1 MGQRL
6 IKTMSAA
13 TYFSFLLTCF
23 VIELTP
29 GPNMAYLAVLSASDG
44 RKAGFSATLGIAL
57 GLLIIGVA
65 AALGVAA
72 LIQSSTLAYQTL
84 RWAGIG
90 YLLYLAWDGWREE
103 PENSPAQPP
112 EKHKELK
119 FFRRGLIVNL
129 LNPKAAV
136 FYIAILPGFIVAG
149 VGVTTQALLLT
160 LSYVSIAT
168 AIHSIIVL
176 LAGTARVFLED
187 KKKRLIVRRIL
198 SITLTLIALWFAW
211 ETA

>member
-1 MGQRL
+1 
-6 IKTMSAA
+6 
-13 TYFSFLLTCF
+13 
-23 VIELTP
+23 
-29 GPNMAYLAVLSASDG
+29 
-44 RKAGFSATLGIAL
+44 
-57 GLLIIGVA
+57 
-65 AALGVAA
+65 
-72 LIQSSTLAYQTL
+72 
-84 RWAGIG
+84 
-90 YLLYLAWDGWREE
+90 
-103 PENSPAQPP
+103 
-112 EKHKELK
+112 
-119 FFRRGLIVNL
+119 
-129 LNPKAAV
+129 
-136 FYIAILPGFIVAG
+136 IVAG